1 MMNMDEILYFYTMKE
16 DITRGGNLVHLFVI
30 SASIGIL
37 LLYPI
42 LVPNFTSASKNALFA
57 YAVDIESL
65 IEQGNAAYDEGRSE
79 EAIQYFDQALAIDPE
94 NVTALVS
101 KGLALEDLDRTEEAI
116 QYDDRA
122 LAIDPSDTD
131 ALDSKGLALYNL
143 DRIG

>member
-1 MMNMDEILYFYTMKE
+1 MRLLVSYYCILY
-16 DITRGGNLVHLFVI
+16 
-30 SASIGIL
+30 S
-37 LLYPI
+37 
-42 LVPNFTSASKNALFA
+42 VPNFTSASKNALFA

-116 QYDDRA
+116 QYLR
-122 LAIDPSDTD
+122 
-131 ALDSKGLALYNL
+131 
-143 DRIG
+143 

>member
-1 MMNMDEILYFYTMKE
+1 MNLTYPLMMNMDEILYFYTMKE

-30 SASIGIL
+30 SASISIL

-42 LVPNFTSASKNALFA
+42 FIPNFTSASKNALFA

-101 KGLALEDLDRTEEAI
+101 KGLALEDLR
-116 QYDDRA
+116 
-122 LAIDPSDTD
+122 
-131 ALDSKGLALYNL
+131 
-143 DRIG
+143 